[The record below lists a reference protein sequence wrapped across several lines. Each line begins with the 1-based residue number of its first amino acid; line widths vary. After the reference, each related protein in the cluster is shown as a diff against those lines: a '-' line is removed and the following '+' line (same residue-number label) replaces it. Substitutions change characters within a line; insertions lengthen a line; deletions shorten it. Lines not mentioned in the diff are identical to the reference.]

1 MIIVISGKAGSGKT
15 TLRTE
20 LLRSCDVEK
29 AISFTT
35 RSPRK
40 TEQNGKDYYF
50 VSRDFFEKQKDII
63 LKREDNGF
71 LYGVDKKSF
80 LDKNVIT
87 ILDVNGIQELSH
99 CYNPEDIHIIFLDV
113 PKRILIERL
122 QERGTS
128 LPDIYQRFKKDNN
141 LSYQEL
147 KKRFPLIHIINIDN
161 SCNFAETV
169 QKSKMFINSIPR
181 KVLYN
186 PRFLPYASS
195 KSNEMQ

>member
-20 LLRSCDVEK
+20 LLRSCDVER

-35 RSPRK
+35 RPPRE

-80 LDKNVIT
+80 HYKNVIT
-87 ILDVNGIQELSH
+87 ILDVSGIQELSNR
-99 CYNPEDIHIIFLDV
+99 YSPRDIHIIFLDV

-128 LPDIYQRFKKDNN
+128 LSDIYQRFKKDNELN
-141 LSYQEL
+141 YQEL
-147 KKRFPLIHIINIDN
+147 KKRFPLIHIIDIDN
-161 SCNFAETV
+161 SGDFAETV
-169 QKSKMFINSIPR
+169 QKSKTFINSIPGN
-181 KVLYN
+181 VLYN
-186 PRFLPYASS
+186 SRSLLYDFS
-195 KSNEMQ
+195 KSN